1 MKKRVLI
8 IGGSRG
14 IGLYLCKHLSELEV
28 HATYRANYKIN
39 DSIIWHKL
47 DLKYCNEFDGFIKK
61 LSKLKYK
68 FNYVLFVAAHTPALI
83 YEDGVTFKKELNADT
98 FSKYFL
104 INAIAPTILFEKLYI
119 NKLLSKNAVV
129 VFFSSQAG
137 SISLRGKL
145 SHNVPGGNMVYR
157 ASKAA
162 LNSCVKNISYD
173 INSNELTIIA
183 LHPGWVQTDS
193 GGKDADI
200 DMENAS
206 IQIKNKIYNLTSA
219 DHGKF
224 LTLNNQ
230 ELEW

>member
-1 MKKRVLI
+1 MKKKVLI

-14 IGLYLCKHLSELEV
+14 IGFYLCKQLSELEV
-28 HATYRANYKIN
+28 HATYRSNYSKYDN
-39 DSIIWHKL
+39 IIWHKL
-47 DLKYCNEFDGFIKK
+47 DLGYCDQFDDFVNK
-61 LSKLKYK
+61 LSKNKHK

-83 YEDGVTFKKELNADT
+83 GEEGVTFQQKLNADS

-104 INAIAPTILFEKLYI
+104 INAIAPSILFEKIYI
-119 NKLLSKNAVV
+119 NKLLSKNAVI

-145 SHNVPGGNMVYR
+145 SHNLPGGNMVYR

-173 INSNELTIIA
+173 TNPEELTIIA

-193 GGKDADI
+193 GGIDADI

-206 IQIKNKIYNLTSA
+206 IQIKNRIYNLSSK